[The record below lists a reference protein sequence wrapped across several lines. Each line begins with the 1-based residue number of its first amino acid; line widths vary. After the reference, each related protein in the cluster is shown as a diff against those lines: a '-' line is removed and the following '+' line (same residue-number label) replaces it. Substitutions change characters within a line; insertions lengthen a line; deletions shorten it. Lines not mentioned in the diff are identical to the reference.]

1 MIFFRFIFAAALVA
15 GAAIAMQPGAALA
28 QGAQIETAKANGV
41 VGERIDGYL
50 GCVNEGATDAS
61 LRRRIQEI
69 NVKRRAAYEEIARE
83 TGATVAQVARVTG
96 EKQITRASPG
106 EFYMNAQGEW
116 VRK

>member
-1 MIFFRFIFAAALVA
+1 MFFFRFIFAAAMVA
-15 GAAIAMQPGAALA
+15 GAAMAMQPDPALA
-28 QGAQIETAKANGV
+28 QGAQIETAKANGI

-50 GCVNEGATDAS
+50 GFVNDGAADAS

-83 TGATVAQVARVTG
+83 TGATVVQVARVTG
-96 EKQITRASPG
+96 EKQIGRARPG
-106 EFYMNAQGEW
+106 EFFMNEQGKW